1 MGKKQMKKTTILSF
15 LILSLSLTFCSR
27 DASSNKMKEKIY
39 IDTTFVQEY
48 HIGYPVGVSNVNND
62 IRSIAVDPLQNVWIA
77 TRGGVFVKWNQ
88 SDTWEPIQNKNE
100 SGPSFSVMVDSDN
113 NVWFA
118 TWKGLYKYSKGK
130 VKRIEN
136 VTPPISTIV
145 TTTDGVYT
153 FGYYGSWLI
162 KERETQKLDINIS
175 KGVRDAISDGSN
187 GLWIASDVGLYHYT
201 EDELQLYQDENE
213 LISCYLRGVSYT
225 DNNELWLGGLGG
237 VTIRNEKRKLKTLM
251 TNEGIQNGEV
261 LCVEKSPDGVMWI
274 GTELGI
280 VRYYKDGSHSLRFSK
295 RWLLDD
301 KVRDIA
307 FDNSGNAWIATANGV
322 SAIKKKDLTLAK
334 KANIFHEKL
343 YAKHV
348 RDPWIVHRVSLDK
361 EGDTASWR
369 PWDDDNDG
377 EYTAI
382 YLSMESLRYAATG
395 SVEARRYA
403 KKAFHTLKY
412 LQEVTETDGFFAR
425 TVVPADWGSVNDRNR
440 KYSDREAIDELVKNP
455 RFKRV
460 EERWHKSKN
469 GKWLWKGDT
478 SSDEMVGHF
487 MGYYY
492 YYEFAADEDEKNI
505 IRAHVKKIMDYI
517 IKNNYNFVDVDGEH
531 TLWAVWSPDKLN
543 RDPDWAP
550 ERYLNSFE
558 LLSFLKLTYHLTND
572 EKYETEYLRLI
583 NEEGYLEN
591 ASKLNSKNPAW
602 EIYFD
607 IPMAAYIFPILVKC
621 EDDPK
626 LKKYYEDLMDEW
638 FENQISGKN
647 SLNNFIYCYA
657 RDKKVE
663 LKNSIDFLIDTP
675 LDLVDWKIDH
685 TLREDVKF
693 VRTPIL
699 EDIQIDKLPPASER
713 AVVRWDKNPWSAIQ
727 GSSRIEREPVF
738 WLFPYWMARYLEII
752 QN

>member
-1 MGKKQMKKTTILSF
+1 MKKLTLIFYLI
-15 LILSLSLTFCSR
+15 LILSIVSCR
-27 DASSNKMKEKIY
+27 NEDSNNFNEKNVYFDSPFI
-39 IDTTFVQEY
+39 QEI
-48 HIGYPVGVSNVNND
+48 HIGYKVGTDNQSNDVRN
-62 IRSIAVDPLQNVWIA
+62 IAVDSSQNIWIA
-77 TRGGVFVKWNQ
+77 TRGGVFVKGNNDDKWQAVQDKEN
-88 SDTWEPIQNKNE
+88 
-100 SGPSFSVMVDSDN
+100 SGPSFTVAVDSDN
-113 NVWFA
+113 SVWFG
-118 TWKGLYKYSKGK
+118 TWNGLYKYTKGEVQK
-130 VKRIEN
+130 IES
-136 VTPPISTIV
+136 VIPPISTIAA
-145 TTTDGVYT
+145 TPKGVYA
-153 FGYYGSWLI
+153 FGHYGVWLI
-162 KERETQKLDINIS
+162 SESTTEKLNINIS
-175 KGVRDAISDGSN
+175 KGVRDAIYDNSN
-187 GLWIASDVGLYHYT
+187 GLWIASDVGLYHCS
-201 EDELQLYQDENE
+201 DDKIKLYQDEDE
-213 LISCYLRGVSYT
+213 LISCYLRGVAYT
-225 DNNELWLGGLGG
+225 DKNELWVGGLGG
-237 VTIRNEKRKLKTLM
+237 VTIRDEKRKLKTLM
-251 TNEGIQNGEV
+251 ADEGIPNGEV
-261 LCVEKSPDGVMWI
+261 LCVERSPGGVMWV

-280 VRYYKDGSHSLRFSK
+280 VRYLKDGSHSLRFSK

-307 FDNSGNAWIATANGV
+307 FDESGNAWIGTANGV
-322 SAIKKKDLTLAK
+322 SAIKKRELTLSE

-343 YAKHV
+343 YKKHV
-348 RDPWIVHRVSLDK
+348 RDPWIVSSVALDI

-369 PWDDDNDG
+369 QMDDDNDG

-382 YLSMESLRYAATG
+382 YLSMESLKYATTG
-395 SVEARRYA
+395 DVIARENA

-412 LQEVTETDGFFAR
+412 FQEVTETDGFFAR
-425 TVVPADWGSVNDRNR
+425 TVVPAGWGSVHDRNR
-440 KYSDREAIDELVKNP
+440 KYSAREAIDELVKNP

-460 EERWHKSKN
+460 EKRWRKSKN

-505 IRAHVKKIMDYI
+505 IRAHVRKIIDYI
-517 IKNNYNFVDVDGEH
+517 IKNNYNFIDVDGEH
-531 TLWAVWSPDKLN
+531 TLWAVWSPDQLN

-558 LLSFLKLTYHLTND
+558 LLSFLKFAYHITND
-572 EKYETEYLRLI
+572 EKYQTEYLRLI
-583 NEEGYLEN
+583 NKEGYLEN
-591 ASKLNSKNPAW
+591 ISKLNNKNPAW

-626 LKKYYEDLMDEW
+626 LKKYYEDLMDQW

-647 SLNNFIYCYA
+647 PLNNFIYCYA

-685 TLREDVKF
+685 TLREDIRI
-693 VRTPIL
+693 VRAPIL
-699 EDIQIDKLPPASER
+699 EEIQIDELPPASER
-713 AVVRWDKNPWSAIQ
+713 AVVRWDKNPWSAIR
-727 GSSRIEREPVF
+727 GSSRMEREPVF

>member
-1 MGKKQMKKTTILSF
+1 MKRITVL
-15 LILSLSLTFCSR
+15 LALMLSLTFCGR
-27 DASSNKMKEKIY
+27 NGSSNKIEGKIY
-39 IDTTFVQEY
+39 KDTTFMQEY
-48 HIGYPVGVSNVNND
+48 HIGYPVGLSTENND
-62 IRSIAVDPLQNVWIA
+62 IRSIAIDSLQNVWIA
-77 TRGGVFVKWNQ
+77 TRGGVFVKWNNVE
-88 SDTWEPIQNKNE
+88 TWEPIQNKE
-100 SGPSFSVMVDSDN
+100 IRGPSFSVTVDFDN
-113 NVWFA
+113 NVWFG
-118 TWKGLYKYSKGK
+118 TWNGLYKYTNGEIQK
-130 VKRIEN
+130 IEN
-136 VTPPISTIV
+136 VTPPISAIASTPE
-145 TTTDGVYT
+145 GVYA
-153 FGYYGSWLI
+153 FGHYGSWKINGTEI
-162 KERETQKLDINIS
+162 KNLDIIIS
-175 KGVRDAISDGSN
+175 KGIRDAISDKGN
-187 GLWIASDVGLYHYT
+187 GLWIASDVGLYHYV
-201 EDELQLYQDENE
+201 ENELKLYQDENE
-213 LISCYLRGVSYT
+213 LISCYLRGVSYS

-251 TNEGIQNGEV
+251 ADEGIPNGEV
-261 LCVEKSPDGVMWI
+261 LCIEKSPDGVMWV

-280 VRYYKDGSHSLRFSK
+280 VRYLKDGSRSLRFSK

-307 FDNSGNAWIATANGV
+307 FDKFGNAWIATANGV
-322 SAIKKKDLTLAK
+322 SAIKKRELTLAK
-334 KANIFHEKL
+334 KAEIFHEKL
-343 YAKHV
+343 LKKHV
-348 RDPWIVHRVSLDK
+348 RDPWIVHRVELAIA
-361 EGDTASWR
+361 GDTSSWK
-369 PWDDDNDG
+369 PVDDDNDG
-377 EYTAI
+377 EYTGI
-382 YLSMESLRYAATG
+382 YMSMESLKYAATG
-395 SVEARRYA
+395 DSDARENA

-425 TVVPADWGSVNDRNR
+425 TVVPAGWGSVHDKNR

-460 EERWHKSKN
+460 EKRWHKSKN

-505 IRAHVKKIMDYI
+505 IRAHVRKIIDYI
-517 IKNNYNFVDVDGEH
+517 INNNYNFIDVDGEH

-558 LLSFLKLTYHLTND
+558 LLSFLKFAFHITND
-572 EKYETEYLRLI
+572 EKYQSEYLRLI

-591 ASKLNSKNPAW
+591 ISKLNNKNPAW

-638 FENQISGKN
+638 FQNQISGKN
-647 SLNNFIYCYA
+647 PLNNFIYCYA

-685 TLREDVKF
+685 TQREDIRI
-693 VRTPIL
+693 VRAPIL
-699 EDIQIDKLPPASER
+699 EEIQIDELPPASER
-713 AVVRWDKNPWSAIQ
+713 AVVRWDKNPWSAIR
-727 GSSRIEREPVF
+727 GSARIEREPVF
-738 WLFPYWMARYLEII
+738 WLFPYWMAKHLEII
-752 QN
+752 KD

>member
-1 MGKKQMKKTTILSF
+1 MKRIAKLLILLLILLLSF
-15 LILSLSLTFCSR
+15 CSW
-27 DASSNKMKEKIY
+27 DGSNSKIDNKIY
-39 IDTTFVQEY
+39 NDTTFIQEY
-48 HIGYPVGVSNVNND
+48 HVGYPVGVSTESND
-62 IRSIAVDPLQNVWIA
+62 IRSIAIDSSQNVWIA
-77 TRGGVFVKWNQ
+77 TRGGVFVKWNKME
-88 SDTWEPIQNKNE
+88 TWELVQNKEE
-100 SGPSFSVMVDSDN
+100 SGPSFSVTVDSDN
-113 NVWFA
+113 SVWFG
-118 TWKGLYKYSKGK
+118 TWNGLYKYLNGK
-130 VKRIEN
+130 VQKIES
-136 VTPPISTIV
+136 VIPPISAI
-145 TTTDGVYT
+145 TTTPNGVYA
-153 FGYYGSWLI
+153 FGYYGSWQINESGI
-162 KERETQKLDINIS
+162 KKLDLNIS
-175 KGVRDAISDGSN
+175 KGVRDAVNDGGN

-201 EDELQLYQDENE
+201 KDKLKLYQNDNE
-213 LISCYLRGVSYT
+213 LISCYLRGVSYN
-225 DNNELWLGGLGG
+225 DNNELWVGGLGG

-251 TNEGIQNGEV
+251 ADDGIQNGEV
-261 LCVEKSPDGVMWI
+261 LCVEKSQDGVMWV

-280 VRYYKDGSHSLRFSK
+280 VRYLKDGSHSLRFSK
-295 RWLLDD
+295 RWLLND

-307 FDNSGNAWIATANGV
+307 FDKSGNAWIATANGV
-322 SAIKKKDLTLAK
+322 SAIKKRELTLAE
-334 KANIFHEKL
+334 KASIFHEKL
-343 YAKHV
+343 LKKHV
-348 RDPWIVHRVSLDK
+348 REPWIVHRVALDI

-377 EYTAI
+377 EYTGI
-382 YLSMESLRYAATG
+382 YMSMESLKYAATG
-395 SVEARRYA
+395 DKDARENA

-425 TVVPADWGSVNDRNR
+425 TIVPVGWGNVNDRNR

-460 EERWHKSKN
+460 EERWRKSKD

-505 IRAHVKKIMDYI
+505 IRAHVKKIIDYLI
-517 IKNNYNFVDVDGEH
+517 INNYNFMDVDGEH

-558 LLSFLKLTYHLTND
+558 LLSFLKLAYHMTND
-572 EKYETEYLRLI
+572 EKYESEYLRLI
-583 NEEGYLEN
+583 NEEGYLKN
-591 ASKLNSKNPAW
+591 ISKLNNKNPAW

-626 LKKYYEDLMDEW
+626 LKIFYEKLMDEW

-647 SLNNFIYCYA
+647 PLNNFIYCYA
-657 RDKKVE
+657 RDVKVE
-663 LKNSIDFLIDTP
+663 VKNSIEFLIDTP

-685 TLREDVKF
+685 SKREDVKI
-693 VRTPIL
+693 VRYPIL
-699 EDIQIDKLPPASER
+699 EETQIDILPQASER
-713 AVVRWDKNPWSAIQ
+713 AVVRWDKNPWAAIQ
-727 GSSRIEREPVF
+727 GSGRSEREPVF